1 MKRDTR
7 TNLINAAQT
16 RFAEHGYAGT
26 SIRDLAGDVGIKESS
41 VYKHFPS
48 KQAVLE
54 AVLARAE
61 ERVAAT
67 AAVLGVSVDDPDAA
81 ASTYDGMGL
90 DRLTEIAQGFLTMWL
105 HDEEFVP
112 LRRLLTLEQYRTPE
126 AGRLLRELVAT
137 KALAFQTALF
147 ARLIAGGGFKQAD
160 PEAVALAFWGPI
172 VTILT
177 LAEAP
182 GAEGEA
188 RRLLGVHVEHFR
200 ATHVAGEGERP

>member
-7 TNLINAAQT
+7 TNLIDAAQA
-16 RFAEHGYAGT
+16 RLAEHGYAGT

-67 AAVLGVSVDDPDAA
+67 AAALGVRVDDPDAA
-81 ASTYDGMGL
+81 AQAYDGITL

-105 HDEEFVP
+105 HDAEFVP
-112 LRRLLTLEQYRTPE
+112 LRRVLTLEQYRTPE

-137 KALAFQTALF
+137 RALEFQTALF
-147 ARLIAGGGFKQAD
+147 ARLIAGGGFKPAD

-188 RRLLGVHVEHFR
+188 RRMLDVHLGHFR
-200 ATHVAGEGERP
+200 ATHVAGEDAS